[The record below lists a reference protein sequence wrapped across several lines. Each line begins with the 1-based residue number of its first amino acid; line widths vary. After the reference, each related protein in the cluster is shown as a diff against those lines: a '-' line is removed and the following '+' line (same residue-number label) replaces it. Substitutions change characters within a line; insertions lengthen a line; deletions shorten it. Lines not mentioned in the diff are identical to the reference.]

1 MEVVKT
7 ALLLL
12 VSADTNS
19 WLSSPLIGE
28 YEFHSSNDVKHA
40 VKTLQNIRYDL
51 LILDDAL
58 LGNNAPHIVHEF
70 KRRFPSIPI
79 ILLSDRNDLVYRTSM
94 MRAGADAFLTRRT
107 SSGELHYHVKQ
118 ILNQHRQNRSLVQLN
133 HKLHALASLP
143 RLLYSAPDPY
153 TLILQATK
161 LIRNTFR
168 LYGVAL
174 FLQDGDLFRLY
185 AGSEEVTHKNK
196 LYESVVRPNEFDP
209 FVWTM
214 HNRVAQIYEDI
225 AKNPNYTPIPILT
238 EARAA
243 VILPLIH
250 QNQTLGTMG
259 FFAQADDTFTQE
271 DLIIYEQFAVQLI
284 AALHNAYQQQ
294 EQSISIRSNQHLL
307 RAWEKFATLSS
318 PDEIGYALCELAQ
331 DITYVGK
338 AIVWLAADGTDGTQ
352 ETFVDTQNNRVVLSL
367 AQTDQQLLV
376 KRLISLF
383 SDNFHPVLLNGRTT
397 RDQTLSLL
405 FEALHSRQIIAAPVS
420 DSTRFL
426 GCLVA
431 GITDERNFRIDTINL
446 IEHLCNTAGMVLE
459 RILLTQAVEE
469 KNNRLEA
476 ILFSIAE
483 GIFFVDENNRV
494 AFCNPQVT
502 ELTSVSASQI
512 VNQDADTLLKG
523 IAAVTGDSTRVYAQL
538 QASRLAVTETDNHNE
553 DYPIVELSI
562 GGSERELTIEFVKI
576 AGLGKKIS
584 WVGVIRSAVKTRQPS
599 QFQDLLVN
607 SMSENLR
614 MPYAQ
619 VRSLITTLSEQHGH
633 FSYRERE
640 HLLSLIRASVDRVG
654 QLWNN
659 FLEIYNLEVKGIVL
673 NRENTAVQD
682 LVQRV
687 VNNPYANK
695 VNRRISLVTQPRLPL
710 VKVDEFRMERAIAN
724 IVQRALD
731 VSPEGST
738 VDVLVEQHDQE
749 IWIVVKDTGE
759 PVRAE
764 RLERLFDP
772 FSQFSNTSGM
782 DFGLYIARELV
793 TRHGGRIWAE
803 NNNERGVAIIV
814 ALSVSA
820 EATKLI
826 DGKTATPALPDVA
839 PNDAPDLSVRAA
851 SRAPNRAP
859 NVIMFV
865 QGKSE
870 LSQAMLPKLDS
881 DYEVLAYRSGDEAVE
896 DVNATH
902 LDLIIIDTVLDEG
915 SGLDICKR
923 MRKRTEVPI
932 ILIADKVSDT
942 DKVRGLNMGA
952 DDYITRPISDE
963 EWLARIQVIFKRK
976 HIPDRTSEP
985 LSVGGLY
992 IDFARRE
999 VFIANKPVE
1008 LTRIEYDLL
1017 HTLVV
1022 NKGHVLT
1029 HRQLLEKVWGP
1040 EYENE
1045 THYLWVN
1052 ISRLRKKLESKQGGT
1067 RYIHTQAGT
1076 GYFFDV
1082 L

>member
-1 MEVVKT
+1 M
-7 ALLLL
+7 
-12 VSADTNS
+12 SADTNS
-19 WLSSPLIGE
+19 WLSSPLMGE
-28 YEFHSSNDVKHA
+28 YEFQSSNDVKHA

-51 LILDDAL
+51 LILDDTL
-58 LGNNAPHIVHEF
+58 LGSSAMHIVHEF

-79 ILLSDRNDLVYRTSM
+79 ILLSDRNDLVYRTTM
-94 MRAGADAFLTRRT
+94 MRAGADAFLMRRT
-107 SSGELHYHVKQ
+107 SGGELHYHVKQ

-174 FLQDGDLFRLY
+174 ILQDGDLFRLY

-196 LYESVVRPNEFDP
+196 LYESIVRPNEFDP
-209 FVWTM
+209 FIWTM

-225 AKNPNYTPIPILT
+225 NKNPNYTPIPILT
-238 EARAA
+238 EVQAA

-250 QNQTLGTMG
+250 QNRTLGTMAI
-259 FFAQADDTFTQE
+259 FAQAGDTFTQE

-318 PDEIGYALCELAQ
+318 PDEIGYALCELVQ
-331 DITYVGK
+331 DISYVGK
-338 AIVWLAADGTDGTQ
+338 ALVWLAADGTDSGQ

-367 AQTDQQLLV
+367 AQTDQQQLV
-376 KRLISLF
+376 KRLIDLF
-383 SDNFHPVLLNGRTT
+383 SDDFHPVLLNGRTT

-431 GITDERNFRIDTINL
+431 GITDERNFRVDTINL

-476 ILFSIAE
+476 ILFSITE

-512 VNQDADTLLKG
+512 VNQDADSLLKG
-523 IAAVTGDSTRVYAQL
+523 LAAVTADPTRTYAQL
-538 QASRLAVTETDNHNE
+538 LASRQAVAAPDNRNE

-562 GGSERELTIEFVKI
+562 GGSERELTVEFVKI
-576 AGLGKKIS
+576 AGLGKIS
-584 WVGVIRSAVKTRQPS
+584 WVGVIRSAAKMRQPS

-673 NRENTAVQD
+673 NRENTAIQD

-695 VNRRISLVTQPRLPL
+695 ANRRMACTAQPRLPL

-724 IVQRALD
+724 IAQRALD
-731 VSPEGST
+731 VSPEGAT
-738 VDVLVEQHDQE
+738 VEVLVEQHDQE
-749 IWIVVKDTGE
+749 VWVVVKDTGE
-759 PVRAE
+759 PIRAE

-772 FSQFSNTSGM
+772 FSQFSNTGGM

-803 NNNERGVAIIV
+803 NNDERGVMIIV
-814 ALSVSA
+814 ALPVSS
-820 EATKLI
+820 EATRLL
-826 DGKTATPALPDVA
+826 DGKTASPSLPDVV
-839 PNDAPDLSVRAA
+839 PDDAPEQSVRAP

-865 QGKSE
+865 AGRSE
-870 LSQAMLPKLDS
+870 LSQAMQPKLEDA
-881 DYEVLAYRSGDEAVE
+881 YEVLAYQSGDEAVE

-902 LDLIIIDTVLDEG
+902 LDLIVIDTVLDEG

-932 ILIADKVSDT
+932 ILIADKVSDA

-963 EWLARIQVIFKRK
+963 EWLARIQVIFKRR

-1052 ISRLRKKLESKQGGT
+1052 ISRLRKKLESRQGGT